1 VRAPW
6 ADVTAGDTT
15 WLVGVPDE
23 VMHYFEAVRSSYTR
37 TLEHAIRAE
46 VSKNP
51 DARVYEEVVARTGDS
66 SYKTCWDIA
75 IEHGD
80 GRMEPVLV
88 DLHAFLPWEPARFRV
103 GNLSVLV
110 EPFLW
115 HVCSIVARPA
125 PAEHDFAALADWFD
139 RWFER
144 AKQPSE
150 RFRNAVHWM
159 SDPELKA
166 GHLCL
171 QVDLGSAPP
180 DALLDLLRAIDAMA
194 ASSAAIYT
202 SPDYATPDLSLP

>member
-1 VRAPW
+1 MGYFEEVRA
-6 ADVTAGDTT
+6 
-15 WLVGVPDE
+15 
-23 VMHYFEAVRSSYTR
+23 SYVR
-37 TLEHAIRAE
+37 TLERAIRAE
-46 VSKNP
+46 LDRNP
-51 DARVYEEVVARTGDS
+51 GARVCQEVVARTGDG
-66 SYKTCWDIA
+66 SYRTCWDIA

-88 DLHAFLPWEPARFRV
+88 DLHAFLPWEPARVRV

-115 HVCSIVARPA
+115 HACSIVARPA
-125 PAEHDFAALADWFD
+125 PAEHTFSPLTDWFD

-144 AKQPSE
+144 PQEPGQ

-159 SDPELKA
+159 SEPEVRA

-171 QVDLGSAPP
+171 QVDLGSGPA

-194 ASSAAIYT
+194 VSSAAIYT
-202 SPDYATPDLSLP
+202 SPDHASPDLLLP